1 MLPPGT
7 KSKYLPLQ
15 FFVVE
20 PMELYDVNE
29 FWKFDLRV
37 GLVKKAEKLKRT
49 NKLIKL
55 EVDFGNEQRTIIT
68 GLADQ
73 YSPEELERKKFIFVL
88 NLKPKKL
95 SGVESQGMLIV
106 AESEDGKVY
115 LLPVPD
121 EVPVGTKVW

>member
-1 MLPPGT
+1 M
-7 KSKYLPLQ
+7 K
-15 FFVVE
+15 
-20 PMELYDVNE
+20 LYDVNE

-37 GLVKKAEKLKRT
+37 GLVKGAERLRRT
-49 NKLIKL
+49 RKLIKL

-73 YSPEELERKKFIFVL
+73 YAPEDLEGKKFVFVL

-95 SGVESQGMLIV
+95 SGVESQGMLVV
-106 AESEDGKVY
+106 AESEEGKVY

-121 EVPVGTKVW
+121 EVPTGTKVW

>member
-1 MLPPGT
+1 MLPPST
-7 KSKYLPLQ
+7 KPKYSLPQ
-15 FFVVE
+15 FFVVKF
-20 PMELYDVNE
+20 MELYDVNE

-37 GLVKKAEKLKRT
+37 GLVKRAEKLKRT
-49 NKLIKL
+49 KKLIKL
-55 EVDFGNEQRTIIT
+55 EVDFGSEQRTIIT

-73 YSPEELERKKFIFVL
+73 YTPEDLEGKKFIFVL

-121 EVPVGTKVW
+121 EVPIGTKVW

>member
-1 MLPPGT
+1 
-7 KSKYLPLQ
+7 
-15 FFVVE
+15 
-20 PMELYDVNE
+20 MELYDANE

-37 GLVKKAEKLKRT
+37 GFVKKAERVKRT
-49 NKLIKL
+49 KKLIKL

-73 YSPEELERKKFIFVL
+73 YAPEDLERKKFVFVL

-95 SGVESQGMLIV
+95 FGVESQGMLIV
-106 AESEDGKVY
+106 AESEEGQIY

-121 EVPVGTKVW
+121 EVPIGTKVW

>member
-1 MLPPGT
+1 MLPPST
-7 KSKYLPLQ
+7 KPKYSLPQ

-49 NKLIKL
+49 KKLIKL

-121 EVPVGTKVW
+121 EVPIGTKVW